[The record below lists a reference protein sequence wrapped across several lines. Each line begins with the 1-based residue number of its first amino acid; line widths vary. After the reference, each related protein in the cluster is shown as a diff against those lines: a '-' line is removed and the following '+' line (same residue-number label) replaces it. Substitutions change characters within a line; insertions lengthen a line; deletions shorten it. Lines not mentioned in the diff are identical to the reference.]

1 MRCNVKTIIFKY
13 KHDTKITQCAYPNVC
28 GGDVGLILDL
38 HIVGLITTKYCAA
51 NFKWEFVCWT
61 AARIFAV
68 FMLRIC
74 VLCNM
79 RDFKLALVLRRLP
92 AYDA

>member
-1 MRCNVKTIIFKY
+1 MTPKLHNVP
-13 KHDTKITQCAYPNVC
+13 YPNVC
-28 GGDVGLILDL
+28 GRNVGLILDL

-51 NFKWEFVCWT
+51 NCKWEFVCWR

-79 RDFKLALVLRRLP
+79 RDFKLAAVLRRLS